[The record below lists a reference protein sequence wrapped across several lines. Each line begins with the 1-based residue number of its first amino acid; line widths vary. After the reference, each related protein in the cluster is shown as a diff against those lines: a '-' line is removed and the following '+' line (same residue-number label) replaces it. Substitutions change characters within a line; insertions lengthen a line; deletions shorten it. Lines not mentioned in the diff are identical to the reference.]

1 MRTNDDFEVVIL
13 KFEDFHQ
20 MVDGQINPNEVPL
33 KKNDI
38 KTFGLVSKELNHLVA
53 ILHVYAGGLNFMK

>member
-1 MRTNDDFEVVIL
+1 MNQHYSIPILFNSDCNIFQAVKTNNDFEIATL

-20 MVDGQINPNEVPL
+20 MVDGQINPNEVSL

-38 KTFGLVSKELNHLVA
+38 KTFG
-53 ILHVYAGGLNFMK
+53 F